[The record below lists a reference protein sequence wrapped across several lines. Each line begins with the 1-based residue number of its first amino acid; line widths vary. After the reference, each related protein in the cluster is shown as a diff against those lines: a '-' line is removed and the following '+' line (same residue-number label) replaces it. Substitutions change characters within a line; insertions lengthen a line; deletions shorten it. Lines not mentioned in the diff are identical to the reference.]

1 MARTI
6 KLYRVSEDG
15 RRVAAG
21 AFQATSESDL
31 QMKWELQR
39 APKRVAPHLVR
50 GAERIAGVIA
60 F

>member
-21 AFQATSESDL
+21 AFQATSENESQL
-31 QMKWELQR
+31 L
-39 APKRVAPHLVR
+39 ALV
-50 GAERIAGVIA
+50 ETH
-60 F
+60 